1 MIVAAVAVAGG
12 GRGEEGAVPLGS
24 NDRAVLVTVEP
35 HTHSHTEPL
44 TIITKNVNKDPVPAS
59 QHAVPTCIHRWSI
72 LSPRRPRP
80 ASTQCP
86 QWIELARSLVCT
98 QGWPDV
104 SATLW
109 LVISNYLQ
117 CPPSK
122 WISTQ
127 ASYLPHT
134 APHSSISTIS
144 TWELDHEWRV
154 KYLQWWS

>member
-72 LSPRRPRP
+72 LSPP
-80 ASTQCP
+80 AP
-86 QWIELARSLVCT
+86 A
-98 QGWPDV
+98 
-104 SATLW
+104 
-109 LVISNYLQ
+109 
-117 CPPSK
+117 PP
-122 WISTQ
+122 
-127 ASYLPHT
+127 A
-134 APHSSISTIS
+134 HSVHSVDRAGVYTRL
-144 TWELDHEWRV
+144 TWRV
-154 KYLQWWS
+154 GHTVVSDKQLFTVPAF